1 MKTKNYQVIAGRIQ
15 RIVATNRNRIC
26 LKVWRDELKTFLNA
40 AEATRLFDYYKN
52 VEKLFEPVTNFHF
65 ACDARQD
72 HFTADAVRDIFLNF
86 NIQSRFG
93 RIKGVSPYKKEIPE
107 VEYISANER
116 NKEFQTEEVLTLV
129 SSINPLNK
137 FSTEELINELLSRN
151 NISDV
156 TVKYI
161 NVI

>member
-1 MKTKNYQVIAGRIQ
+1 MKVKNYQVIALRIQ

-26 LKVWRDELKTFLNA
+26 LKTWRNELKTFLNS

-65 ACDARQD
+65 SCSARQD
-72 HFTADAVRDIFLNF
+72 HFSADSVRDIFLNYD
-86 NIQSRFG
+86 IQSRFG

-107 VEYISANER
+107 VEYVSANER
-116 NKEFQTEEVLTLV
+116 NQEFQTEEVISL
-129 SSINPLNK
+129 SSSNNLLSN

-156 TVKYI
+156 TVKYTATI
-161 NVI
+161 